1 VAERPAHRPG
11 AKQGAEAGSVL
22 TRALRILSLAAS
34 SERALTLPE
43 MGAALDVPKPTLH
56 RLVARLEKE
65 GFLEREPGGRHVRA
79 GPALVRMGFAL
90 LRNDGTRGERHA
102 ILEALVDQIGET
114 CNFTVPSGLS
124 VLYLDRVESRW
135 PLRLHL
141 EPGSRVPLHCTS
153 SGKLFLAAMDEARRA
168 RVLETLALP
177 AHTPR
182 TITSRERLDQEL
194 ARIQACGHSI
204 DDEEFLLGLVA
215 IATPVRDARGR
226 TVAAVACHAPSAR
239 LSVDQALAHLP
250 ALAEAAVKLG
260 RTLPEL

>member
-1 VAERPAHRPG
+1 MTERSPG
-11 AKQGAEAGSVL
+11 RSGGGRDAEAGSVL
-22 TRALRILSLAAS
+22 TRALRILMLAAT

-65 GFLEREPGGRHVRA
+65 GFLEREPGGRHLRA
-79 GPALVRMGFAL
+79 GPALVRMSFAL

-102 ILEALVDQIGET
+102 ILEALVDRIGET
-114 CNFTVPSGLS
+114 CNFTVPAGNA

-153 SGKLFLAAMDEARRA
+153 SGKLFLAAMASARRE
-168 RVLETLALP
+168 RLLQTLALA
-177 AHTPR
+177 AHTPH
-182 TITSRERLDQEL
+182 TITSREQLDEEI
-194 ARIQACGHSI
+194 ARIQARGYSI
-204 DDEEFLLGLVA
+204 DNQEFLLGLVA
-215 IATPVRDARGR
+215 VASPVQDARGR

-239 LSVDQALAHLP
+239 LSVERAIESLP